1 MRKTLITLA
10 ALLACGAASIAQESA
25 PTGPPPVIAIG
36 REEIPPGRMPAHE
49 RNAAGFVSMLN
60 RAGAAAHR
68 IALVPLSGDDNQVL
82 YLEPYASFADFEQAR
97 QQFDQ
102 AVASNAALR
111 TEMEQLQR
119 DNAQLH
125 NSQRTTL
132 ARYRADL
139 SYRPRSP
146 EETARARYFSI
157 TTVRLK
163 PGRGPDYVEYLK
175 QGNAARAKANIDE
188 HTAVYQVAS
197 GAPFG
202 TFLMF
207 SSLKSL
213 QEWDDAFARTQ
224 QNQKALE
231 EALGGPVVTASRRQL
246 LAEIASETVNT
257 LFAISPAM
265 SRPTAQMAAVDP
277 DFWTPRPVVPSGKAL
292 AVKKVGTKDQ
302 PKP

>member
-1 MRKTLITLA
+1 MRHTLIALA
-10 ALLACGAASIAQESA
+10 ALMACTVASMAQEGT

-60 RAGAAAHR
+60 RSGAATHR
-68 IALVPLSGDDNQVL
+68 IALVPVSGDDNQVL
-82 YLEPYASFADFEQAR
+82 YLEPYGSFAEFEQAR

-102 AVASNAALR
+102 AVASNVALR
-111 TEMEQLQR
+111 AEMEQLQR

-146 EETARARYFSI
+146 EETARSRYFSI

-163 PGRGPDYVEYLK
+163 PGRGADYMEYLK
-175 QGNAARAKANIDE
+175 QGNAGRAKANIDD
-188 HTAVYQVAS
+188 HNAVYQVAS

-202 TFLMF
+202 TFLIF

-213 QEWDDAFARTQ
+213 KEWDDGFARTQ
-224 QNQKALE
+224 QDQKALE

-246 LAEIASETVNT
+246 LAEIAAEAVNT
-257 LFAISPAM
+257 LFAINPAM
-265 SRPTAQMAAVDP
+265 SRPTAQMAALDP
-277 DFWTPRPVVPSGKAL
+277 GFWTPKPVVPSGKAL
-292 AVKKVGTKDQ
+292 AVKKVATKNQ